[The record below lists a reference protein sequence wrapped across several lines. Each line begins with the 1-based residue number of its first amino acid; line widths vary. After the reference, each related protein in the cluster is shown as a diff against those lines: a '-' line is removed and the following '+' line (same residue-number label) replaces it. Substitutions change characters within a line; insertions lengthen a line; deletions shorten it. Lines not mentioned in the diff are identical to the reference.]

1 MQDELQ
7 NNSIIARKDEIRKE
21 IIGRL
26 RGQDPAQRE
35 ERSEIAQEKLLSSG
49 EFKGAKTVLTYVSLP
64 QEVSTE
70 KIITEAMKQ
79 GKRVAVPYVEPDD
92 LKIVAAEITTIDNLK
107 KGPFGIRQP
116 EKSSI
121 RPIPLKEIDLVIVP
135 GIAYDYENM
144 RLGRGKGYYDSFLS
158 QEGLSPSK
166 KIGLAFKFQIVK
178 ALPKNSH
185 DIPVDRVI
193 TD

>member
-1 MQDELQ
+1 MQ

>member
-1 MQDELQ
+1 MQ
-7 NNSIIARKDEIRKE
+7 NNSISAKKEEIRKE
-21 IIGRL
+21 IIRRL
-26 RGQDPAQRE
+26 RGQDPALRE
-35 ERSEIAQEKLLSSG
+35 ERSDIVQEKLLSSG

-64 QEVSTE
+64 EEVNTG

-92 LKIVAAEITTIDNLK
+92 LRIIASEITTIDSLK
-107 KGPFGIRQP
+107 KGPFGIKQP
-116 EKSSI
+116 EEVHL

-135 GIAYDYENM
+135 AIAYDEENL

-158 QEGLSPSK
+158 REQMSPSK

-178 ALPKNSH
+178 TLPKNSH